1 MWHPHPEAVTHWLR
15 TIALGGIILLKEICH
30 WWWAWRRCSLSPLPA
45 LSASCVWIRCDLW
58 ATVAA
63 AAVKLLCRHRL
74 SLRNQMTS
82 FFSKLIMVTVVYHPT
97 TTTKKKMTGIFSKR
111 KFSRKLCFLH
121 CVWLQLTWCQGSYW
135 GLGYVRQALYQLSDL
150 SSLWTKILPELAKP
164 M

>member
-63 AAVKLLCRHRL
+63 AAVKLLCHHRL

-97 TTTKKKMTGIFSKR
+97 KKKKWLVCSPRGNSVESCVFYTVFGCSWHGAKDLTEVLGMLGKHSINWVTSPAFGQ
-111 KFSRKLCFLH
+111 KF
-121 CVWLQLTWCQGSYW
+121 CQN
-135 GLGYVRQALYQLSDL
+135 
-150 SSLWTKILPELAKP
+150 
-164 M
+164 